1 VPDVTKITICSRIET
16 SNNYIIL
23 LSKDNHIIYHITYM
37 IKYYPYKSDKLN
49 KKIYIII
56 NDNKKVYFG
65 KASASDFTF
74 IKMSSANNC
83 ILIGTRIMKIG
94 LNPELIALAFGPLVV
109 MESTNN
115 NFKLSGS
122 LKKI

>member
-1 VPDVTKITICSRIET
+1 
-16 SNNYIIL
+16 
-23 LSKDNHIIYHITYM
+23 M